1 MKIHKTVEIE
11 EGAQIGEGTTI
22 WNNSQV
28 KKRAIIGERCTI
40 GHNCFIDN
48 GAKLGNGIKL
58 ESNIDVW
65 EGVTL
70 KDFVF
75 VGPSVVFTND
85 FNPRAKYPKKEYPEY
100 GKWKPTLVKEGTTIG
115 ANATIVCGVTLGK
128 HSFIGAGAVV
138 IEDVPDYGLVVGNP
152 AKKIGWMC
160 ECGNR
165 IEFEDGKGVCETCKR
180 KYLKKDNR
188 VKLKE

>member
-1 MKIHKTVEIE
+1 MKIHRTVKVE

-28 KKRAIIGERCTI
+28 KREVIIGKHCTI
-40 GHNCFIDN
+40 GRNCFIDN
-48 GAKLGNGIKL
+48 GAKLGDNVKL

-65 EGVTL
+65 KGITL
-70 KDFVF
+70 EDNVF
-75 VGPSVVFTND
+75 VGPSAVFTND

-138 IEDVPDYGLVVGNP
+138 IKDIPDYGLVVGVP
-152 AKKIGWMC
+152 AKRIGWIC
-160 ECGNR
+160 ECGNK
-165 IEFEDGKGVCETCKR
+165 IKFEGMKGVCNVCDREYIKEDD
-180 KYLKKDNR
+180 K
-188 VKLKE
+188 VKLK

>member
-11 EGAQIGEGTTI
+11 NGAQIGEGATI

-28 KKRAIIGERCTI
+28 RKEAIIGKGCTI

-48 GAKLGNGIKL
+48 GAQLGDGVKL

-65 EGVTL
+65 KGVTL

-115 ANATIVCGVTLGK
+115 ANATIVCGVSLGK

-138 IEDVPDYGLVVGNP
+138 IKDVSDYGLVVGNP
-152 AKKIGWMC
+152 AKRIGWMC

-165 IEFEDGKGVCETCKR
+165 IKFKDTKGVCETCKR
-180 KYLKKDNR
+180 EYLKEEDK
-188 VKLKE
+188 VKLK